1 MGCAV
6 ELLRRFIEQE
16 DAATAIE
23 YGLIAGLVAVGL
35 ITAITVFGQSL
46 LGLFEYVRDD
56 AGGAMDNAFL

>member
-1 MGCAV
+1 MGFAV

-35 ITAITVFGQSL
+35 IAAMTVFGQSL

-56 AGGAMDNAFL
+56 AGGAMDRAGL